1 MRSQA
6 MHKEK
11 RMKLVN
17 VNSLGKA
24 CRNSRNKRQN
34 SGPTLENG
42 RKDLRFSEKTVT
54 SIKHQFPSSTY
65 HECHLGGPLTTSL
78 PAQVSDRQG
87 DGVLCD
93 HKVAQEVNS
102 WKIEGHSKPAE
113 TVETSGRT
121 QVQRSKMD
129 TKTYGFQTRQSK
141 TMQS

>member
-1 MRSQA
+1 MRSQGCTRSNLLENRRS
-6 MHKEK
+6 KQ
-11 RMKLVN
+11 
-17 VNSLGKA
+17 A
-24 CRNSRNKRQN
+24 CRNSRNKRQD

-42 RKDLRFSEKTVT
+42 RKDLRFSDKTIT
-54 SIKHQFPSSTY
+54 MKHQFPSSTY

-93 HKVAQEVNS
+93 HRVAQEVTS
-102 WKIEGHSKPAE
+102 WKIEGRSKPAE

-129 TKTYGFQTRQSK
+129 AKTYGFQTRQSK